1 MKKKIFIIISIL
13 IVICLCAG
21 VVVAKTINLNFSQ
34 KDLTEQDKELKTKIA
49 EISDTKVDFRHNKQ
63 EILDNKTYNLSFK
76 EFNSENSAIREV
88 IYTNDVGDEFKYSV
102 KTGVLTEADINSN
115 VVEKASDSIDIDTAH
130 RITLEHF
137 PKNCDIK
144 EYTQIAYK
152 EMEKGYFF
160 WYRRYIGKYK
170 TMDVFSM
177 TVGYDGRIVTLHDTT
192 KDIDWKNLDIDED
205 YIDSKIQ
212 EYASENGITEITGD
226 YISTHQGKVCVW
238 CSYGTSIIAVPLE

>member
-1 MKKKIFIIISIL
+1 MKKRTMLIISIL
-13 IVICLCAG
+13 LIMCLCTGA
-21 VVVAKTINLNFSQ
+21 VVAKTIYPNISK
-34 KDLTEQDKELKTKIA
+34 KDLTEEDVALKTKIA

-130 RITLEHF
+130 RITIEHF

>member
-1 MKKKIFIIISIL
+1 MKKRTIVIISIL
-13 IVICLCAG
+13 LSICLCTGA
-21 VVVAKTINLNFSQ
+21 VCVKVIKFNDSFA
-34 KDLTEQDKELKTKIA
+34 DLSEEDKELKTKIA

-177 TVGYDGRIVTLHDTT
+177 TVGYDGAIVTYHDTT
-192 KDIDWKNLDIDED
+192 DCIDWKKLDINEKYVDTQIQK
-205 YIDSKIQ
+205 YATSK
-212 EYASENGITEITGD
+212 GIADIKGD
-226 YISTHQGKVCVW
+226 YIYINQGKVCVA
-238 CSYGTSIIAVPLE
+238 CIVGEYAIDIPLE